1 VQVWFPTDEDM
12 VGCDTCSFWVHAA
25 CDRLA
30 AKALMSADQ
39 MDYFCRQCRRLRNFN
54 NRLSALQQAERDLRS
69 AEPRQPRSAFGL
81 FATEIQR

>member
-1 VQVWFPTDEDM
+1 VQVWFPTEHDM

-30 AKALMSADQ
+30 AKALSASEQ
-39 MDYFCRQCRRLRNFN
+39 MDFHCRQCRRVRNFN
-54 NRLSALQQAERDLRS
+54 NRLAALQQAEHALRI